1 MAIPRT
7 PHNQMLLPAPTLP
20 AAAEASVSTPSTA
33 SMATALSVEKR
44 KFGRRLYGRFQ
55 TVFMADCIA
64 LATLNP
70 DHGVSAIPIP
80 SARPLPGS
88 ARTFLEIWV
97 PITGK
102 LASAESTMLC

>member
-7 PHNQMLLPAPTLP
+7 PHNQLLLPAPTLP
-20 AAAEASVSTPSTA
+20 AAAEATVRTPSTA

-44 KFGRRLYGRFQ
+44 KFGRRSYIFQ
-55 TVFMADCIA
+55 RVSMADCIA

-70 DHGVSAIPIP
+70 DHRVSAIPIP